1 MIDWMIMLLTTW
13 QFWAIAGGILVT
25 LEIFDGNGIAVSLGI
40 SALILAGLIVA
51 TKLTRFT
58 FVPNWQLALLE
69 YATISVVLAHFI
81 RKLPIFRGDTPDVND
96 Y

>member
-1 MIDWMIMLLTTW
+1 MIDWLLTMLVTW
-13 QFWAIAGGILVT
+13 QFWAIAGGVLIT

-40 SALILAGLIVA
+40 SAMVMAGLIVT
-51 TKLTRFT
+51 TKLTEFKL
-58 FVPNWQLALLE
+58 VPNWQIALLE
-69 YATISVVLAHFI
+69 YTAISLILAHFI